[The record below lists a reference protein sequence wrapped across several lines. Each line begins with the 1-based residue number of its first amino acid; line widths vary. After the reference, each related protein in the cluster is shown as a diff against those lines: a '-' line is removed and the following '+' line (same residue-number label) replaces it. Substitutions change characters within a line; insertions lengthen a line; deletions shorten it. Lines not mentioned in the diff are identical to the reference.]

1 MPSCDVV
8 PDSTDLGTD
17 RPNLRPITDIDDR
30 FEPIQIPSNVSW
42 INIPPDI
49 SPLDAANLWGL
60 YFSSEM
66 LQTIAKHINI
76 YVNESHRWGKERGSK
91 ARSFSDTDKLELKT
105 YFEIRIY
112 MNLHKEPQVSDYWNI
127 KLNKPLHSLIRE
139 AMTLNRY
146 ENIDRNLYF
155 FDYKSKFRSDNA
167 VFQRVSVF
175 LI

>member
-17 RPNLRPITDIDDR
+17 RPNLRSITDIGDR
-30 FEPIQIPSNVSW
+30 FEPIQISSNVSW
-42 INIPPDI
+42 VNIFPDI
-49 SPLDAANLWGL
+49 SSLDAASLWGL

-91 ARSFSDTDKLELKT
+91 VRSFSNTDELELKT

-112 MNLHKEPQVSDYWNI
+112 MNLHKESQVSDY
-127 KLNKPLHSLIRE
+127 
-139 AMTLNRY
+139 
-146 ENIDRNLYF
+146 
-155 FDYKSKFRSDNA
+155 
-167 VFQRVSVF
+167 
-175 LI
+175 